1 MKIKCHSQYNHFPN
15 YGTDGECDLE
25 LWNDGKIWKYIE
37 ENHKRGSALLIEP
50 RPLQPLTYQLVENH
64 YERFDN
70 IFTHDTQLLSLLPN
84 ARPIVYWRDY
94 EINDEPKTK
103 DISFICG
110 NKDMC
115 IAHKM
120 RMKLA
125 EALQDEVDVLGDWK
139 GGERVSTHDAY
150 APYKFTIVIENHID
164 DFWFTEKILNAF
176 ANKTIPIYFGARKIS
191 DYFDKFGIIQVSHI
205 YDLIQAVE
213 DVKTIGIDFSYNA
226 RSLAIKDNFEKVKK
240 YRDFED
246 WFIKHYG
253 GEDEVINNNSL
264 L

>member
-1 MKIKCHSQYNHFPN
+1 MKIKCHSQYNHFPI
-15 YGTDGECDLE
+15 YGTDGDCDIE
-25 LWNDGKIWKYIE
+25 LWNDGKIWIYLDQVLPIIGAP
-37 ENHKRGSALLIEP
+37 GSALLIEP
-50 RPLQPLTYQLVENH
+50 RPLQPETYDAVEK
-64 YERFDN
+64 YYYKFDT
-70 IFTHDTQLLSLLPN
+70 IYTHDTQLLSLLPN

-94 EINDEPKTK
+94 EINSELKTK

-110 NKDMC
+110 SKDMC
-115 IAHKM
+115 LAHRM

-150 APYKFTIVIENHID
+150 APYKFTIVIENYID

-205 YDLIQAVE
+205 FDIIKAVE

-226 RSLAIKDNFEKVKK
+226 RSLAIKDNFEKVQK
-240 YRDFED
+240 YKNFED
-246 WFIKHYG
+246 WYIKHYG
-253 GEDEVINNNSL
+253 EVNADDK
-264 L
+264 